1 VLTSL
6 DLLSFIV
13 EDLATKQLIL
23 EWTGHYRVEVQVA
36 IHIGRDKTVVALDEL
51 ADLDFR
57 KRSLVIG
64 AKCTF
69 LFLILMVLNV
79 DVTIIGSCRSG
90 LLFRPEIYV
99 VQPTVGLSASKRVAV
114 LALSSLR
121 IIIIKDV

>member
-1 VLTSL
+1 MLTSL
-6 DLLSFIV
+6 DLLSFVV

-23 EWTGHYRVEVQVA
+23 EWTRHYRIEVKVT

-79 DVTIIGSCRSG
+79 DVTIVRCCSCG
-90 LLFRPEIYV
+90 LLFRPEIDV
-99 VQPTVGLSASKRVAV
+99 VQSTVGLSAS
-114 LALSSLR
+114 
-121 IIIIKDV
+121 